1 VYLRNR
7 IRNNLIPELERSYN
21 PKLKSTL
28 CRMSYV
34 LRTENDF
41 MESCAK
47 EVLSKWNI
55 DPCNMCANIEIPAF
69 VKLHPALRFRVA
81 KKVLETY
88 TLSKRETDYA
98 HVRSIVDLAEGR
110 RPNGSVNLPS
120 GVVAKRDYDIL
131 TVSREENRFCECG
144 SQGKDDKTKMNDYC
158 YRVNVPGTVEIKEAG
173 IKVRFEATGA
183 EDVDFSLR
191 NAVFIG
197 RENIS
202 FPLFLRNIKPG
213 DRIEPLGMKGTKKVS
228 RFFIDRKISKG
239 DRKKIPLLSDGRSI
253 LWIVGMQLSAVA
265 RVDHTTKEVI
275 KAEII

>member
-1 VYLRNR
+1 
-7 IRNNLIPELERSYN
+7 
-21 PKLKSTL
+21 
-28 CRMSYV
+28 
-34 LRTENDF
+34 
-41 MESCAK
+41 
-47 EVLSKWNI
+47 
-55 DPCNMCANIEIPAF
+55 
-69 VKLHPALRFRVA
+69 
-81 KKVLETY
+81 
-88 TLSKRETDYA
+88 
-98 HVRSIVDLAEGR
+98 
-110 RPNGSVNLPS
+110 
-120 GVVAKRDYDIL
+120 
-131 TVSREENRFCECG
+131 
-144 SQGKDDKTKMNDYC
+144 MNDYC